1 MKNRMQSH
9 VRQYLA
15 YRRQLGFVLH
25 SAGQRL
31 LHFAR
36 FADRTASDEPL
47 TVALA
52 LRWIDSLQGLQP
64 SSQVGYLVSIR
75 SFARFCVTIDPRTE
89 VPPKRLI
96 RSAYVRRAPHIYS
109 TEQVRLLMRR
119 ARRFVPSRRDLLR
132 PYTFETLI
140 GLLAST
146 GLRIGEALRLRIPD
160 FDPHAGTLR
169 VSRFKFSP
177 ERLLPLHP
185 STVRALMRYQEER
198 QRLCP
203 FGEHFFVSRFGYP
216 VSMSTADKLF
226 RTLAHDI
233 HGNGIRPNPR
243 WHDFRHSFATHWIAT
258 WSRMQAPISHHLLLL
273 SRYLGHQC
281 FANTWWYVSAD
292 RSALEDASKR
302 FLHHYNDPSESPF

>member
-1 MKNRMQSH
+1 MGH
-9 VRQYLA
+9 
-15 YRRQLGFVLH
+15 
-25 SAGQRL
+25 
-31 LHFAR
+31 
-36 FADRTASDEPL
+36 
-47 TVALA
+47 
-52 LRWIDSLQGLQP
+52 
-64 SSQVGYLVSIR
+64 LVSVR
-75 SFARFCVTIDPRTE
+75 SFACFCVTIDPRSE

-119 ARRFVPSRRDLLR
+119 ARRLVPSCRDLLR
-132 PYTFETLI
+132 PYTLETLI

-160 FDPHAGTLR
+160 FDPQAGTLP

-177 ERLLPLHP
+177 ERLRPLHP

-203 FGEHFFVSRFGYP
+203 FGEHFFVGRFGCP

-226 RTLAHDI
+226 RKLAHAI
-233 HGNGIRPNPR
+233 HANGIRPNPR

-258 WSRMQAPISHHLLLL
+258 
-273 SRYLGHQC
+273 
-281 FANTWWYVSAD
+281 
-292 RSALEDASKR
+292 
-302 FLHHYNDPSESPF
+302 